1 MRELASMSLPGLR
14 KQFTHHPSLITQTMG
29 YKTRLG
35 ILRISSFILLTL
47 GAVSMLAPL
56 AWMVSTSLKQPG
68 EVFQVPPKWVPTEQV
83 MIHQGGRYLK
93 ASWLD
98 MHGKRTQVVRL
109 LERGRYT
116 IVRVNDK
123 SSQDNGR
130 EFKVRRRLLT
140 PVERTK
146 IVWGNYGRAWR
157 AFPVDEAF
165 FGLLNGADGF
175 LVWYINSLI
184 VALSITL
191 GQLVTS
197 SMAAYAF
204 ARLKFPGRDKLF
216 LGYLATMMVPGVV
229 TMIPVFILLKYLDAW
244 TGVPWRDTYKALILP
259 GVFSAYGTFML
270 RQFFM
275 TIPTDLEDAARIDGC
290 TKMGVYRNVILP
302 LSKPALA
309 TLATLIFIGSWN
321 DFMWPLIVTD
331 STGMKT
337 LPVGLASFQ
346 GQYNT
351 DWTML
356 MAASL
361 IVLAPMVL
369 VFLFNQRYFVR
380 GIVMSGLKA

>member
-1 MRELASMSLPGLR
+1 
-14 KQFTHHPSLITQTMG
+14 MG
-29 YKTRLG
+29 YKIRLR
-35 ILRISSFILLTL
+35 ILRILAVLVLSL
-47 GAVSMLAPL
+47 GAITMLAPL
-56 AWMVSTSLKQPG
+56 VWMISTSLKQPG

-83 MIHQGGRYLK
+83 MVRWNGRLLK

-98 MHGKRTQVVRL
+98 IHGKRTEVVRL

-116 IVRVNDK
+116 VVRVDDK
-123 SSQDNGR
+123 SCPDNG
-130 EFKVRRRLLT
+130 KTMTVRRKLLS
-140 PVERTK
+140 PVEK
-146 IVWGNYGRAWR
+146 VSIVWGNYGRAWR

-175 LVWYINSLI
+175 LVWYLNSLI
-184 VALSITL
+184 VALSITF
-191 GQLVTS
+191 GQLLTS
-197 SMAAYAF
+197 SLAAYAF
-204 ARLKFPGRDKLF
+204 ARLKFPMRDKLF
-216 LGYLATMMVPGVV
+216 FGYLATMMVPGVV

-259 GVFSAYGTFML
+259 GMFSAYGTFML

-275 TIPTDLEDAARIDGC
+275 TIPTDLEDAAKIDGC
-290 TKMGVYRNVILP
+290 TKLGVYRNVILP

-361 IVLAPMVL
+361 IVLAPML
-369 VFLFNQRYFVR
+369 IVFLFNQRYFVR

>member
-1 MRELASMSLPGLR
+1 
-14 KQFTHHPSLITQTMG
+14 MG
-29 YKTRLG
+29 NKAKTR
-35 ILRISSFILLTL
+35 ILRILAYIILLSG
-47 GAVSMLAPL
+47 GATMLAPL
-56 AWMVSTSLKQPG
+56 AWMISTSLKQPG
-68 EVFQVPPKWVPTEQV
+68 EVFQVPPKWIPTEQV
-83 MIHQGGRYLK
+83 MVKTGGRYLK
-93 ASWLD
+93 AASLD
-98 MHGKRTQVVRL
+98 IGGRKTEVLRV
-109 LERGRYT
+109 LERQRYSV
-116 IVRVNDK
+116 VRVNDRTSPDFGK
-123 SSQDNGR
+123 TLT
-130 EFKVRRRLLT
+130 VRRKLLT
-140 PVERTK
+140 PVERVS
-146 IVWGNYGRAWR
+146 IVWANYSRAWK
-157 AFPVDEAF
+157 AFPVDEGL
-165 FGLLNGADGF
+165 FGLLRDTDGF

-184 VALSITL
+184 VALSITF
-191 GQLVTS
+191 GQLLTCS
-197 SMAAYAF
+197 LAAYAF

-229 TMIPVFILLKYLDAW
+229 TMIPVFVLLKYLDAW

-259 GVFSAYGTFML
+259 GMFSAYGTFML

-275 TIPTDLEDAARIDGC
+275 TIPTDLEDAAKIDGC
-290 TKMGVYRNVILP
+290 GKLGVYRNVILP

-309 TLATLIFIGSWN
+309 TLATLVFIGSWN

-361 IVLAPMVL
+361 IVLAPMVI

-380 GIVMSGLKA
+380 GIVLSGLKA